1 MKAARGKVG
10 SLRPRKVA
18 RDVGAV
24 LLGAALLMIAA
35 LVQTLATQAGGNYA
49 RKDHAAPPK
58 LIQGTQEA
66 VVAPN
71 ENLVVEGIPAI
82 PASLAEKADRYTNFR
97 AATVASWHPTRREM
111 LISTRFADTFQ
122 IHEVKSPGA
131 ARTQLTFYRDDVRTA
146 RYPPKG
152 GGEFFVFSKDIGG
165 GEFYQLYRYDTATG
179 AATLLTDGKSRN
191 TDERWSN
198 SGKFMAYSSTRRTGN
213 DTDIWI
219 SEPARP
225 DDPKTNRMLAALT
238 GGGWAVADWS
248 PDDSQ
253 LIVQEYVSAN
263 ESYLW
268 LMNSSTGEKILLTPK
283 GGAEKIS
290 YGSAEFSKDGK
301 GIYVTTDK
309 DSEFQRLAYVDL
321 PAKTNNYQSDQIQT
335 YTYLTGHIR
344 WDVEAFEVSPDGA
357 TIAFTSNEDGLGVLH
372 LLDIKTAK
380 EKPAPKFPAGLVFG
394 LTWHPNG
401 RDLGFGLTQSRDVT
415 DAYSLDVTTGKVDRW
430 TRSETGGIDPA
441 TFPEAQL
448 IHWPTFDGKSISG
461 FYFKPAAQFSGK
473 RPVIIDIHGGPEGQF
488 RPYFLGRSNYYPA
501 ELGIAMIF
509 PNVRGSTGYGKT
521 FVTLDNGFLRE
532 DSYKDINSLLDWIA
546 RQPDLDASRVMITG
560 GSYGGFMTLAV
571 ATNYN
576 DRIRCSVDIV
586 GPSNLVTFLEN
597 TSGYR
602 QDLRRVEYGDERDP
616 KMREFLERIAP
627 ANNAAKITKPLFVI
641 QGKNDPRVP
650 WTEAQQMVAVVRKN
664 GTAVWFLMAND
675 EGHGFSKKKN
685 VDYQFYATILFI
697 EKFLLN

>member
-1 MKAARGKVG
+1 MKASRGKVG
-10 SLRPRKVA
+10 SLRPQKVA
-18 RDVGAV
+18 RYVGVVVLGVV
-24 LLGAALLMIAA
+24 LLVIAA
-35 LVQTLATQAGGNYA
+35 LAQTLTTHAGRG
-49 RKDHAAPPK
+49 HASPPK

-71 ENLVVEGIPAI
+71 ENLVVEGIPPI

-131 ARTQLTFYRDDVRTA
+131 ARTQLTFYRDDVTSA

-152 GGEFFVFSKDIGG
+152 GDFFVFSKDIGG
-165 GEFYQLYRYDTATG
+165 GEFYQLYRYDTAT
-179 AATLLTDGKSRN
+179 AVVTLLTDGKSRN
-191 TDERWSN
+191 TDEHWSN

-219 SEPARP
+219 TEPARP
-225 DDPKTNRMLAALT
+225 DDPKTNRLLAPLT

-268 LMNSSTGEKILLTPK
+268 LMNSATGDKSSLTPK

-309 DSEFQRLAYVDL
+309 DSEFQRLAYIDL
-321 PAKTNNYQSDQIQT
+321 ATKK
-335 YTYLTGHIR
+335 YTYLTDHIH
-344 WDVEAFEVSPDGA
+344 WDVEGFDVSPDGA
-357 TIAFTSNEDGLGVLH
+357 TVAFTSNEDGLGVLH
-372 LLDIKTAK
+372 LLDTKTGK

-394 LTWHPNG
+394 LTWHPNS
-401 RDLGFGLTQSRDVT
+401 RDLAFGLTQSRDLT
-415 DAYSLDVTTGKVDRW
+415 DAYSLDATTGKVDRW
-430 TRSETGGIDPA
+430 TRSETGGVNPT

-461 FYFKPAAQFSGK
+461 FYFKPAAKFTGK

-501 ELGIAMIF
+501 EMGIAMIF

-546 RQPDLDASRVMITG
+546 QQPDLDASRVMITG

-664 GTAVWFLMAND
+664 GTPVWFLMAND

-685 VDYQFYATILFI
+685 VDYQFYSTILFI

>member
-1 MKAARGKVG
+1 MQFARIEFVGPRVRKRKARAASVLT
-10 SLRPRKVA
+10 SVALMFVVLVAATFAAVFAPRA
-18 RDVGAV
+18 SAQGP
-24 LLGAALLMIAA
+24 
-35 LVQTLATQAGGNYA
+35 
-49 RKDHAAPPK
+49 APIKQSKPA
-58 LIQGTQEA
+58 QEA

-71 ENLVVEGIPAI
+71 ENLVVEGVPPI

-97 AATVASWHPTRREM
+97 SATVASWHPTRREM
-111 LISTRFADTFQ
+111 LISTRFGDTFQ

-131 ARTQLTFYRDDVRTA
+131 ARTQLTFYRDNVTSA
-146 RYPPKG
+146 HYPPKG
-152 GGEFFVFSKDIGG
+152 GDFFVFSKDTGG

-179 AATLLTDGKSRN
+179 AVTLLTDGKSRN

-213 DTDIWI
+213 DTDIWL

-225 DDPKTNRMLAALT
+225 DDPKTNRILAPLT

-253 LIVQEYVSAN
+253 IIVQEYISAN

-268 LMNSSTGEKILLTPK
+268 LMNSSTGEKTLLTPK
-283 GGAEKIS
+283 GGAEKVA
-290 YGSAEFSKDGK
+290 YGGAEFSKDGK
-301 GIYVTTDK
+301 GIYVTTDR
-309 DSEFQRLAYVDL
+309 DSEFQRLAYIDL
-321 PAKTNNYQSDQIQT
+321 ATRK
-335 YTYLTGHIR
+335 YTYLTDRIH
-344 WDVEAFEVSPDGA
+344 WDVEGFDVSPDGA
-357 TIAFTSNEDGLGVLH
+357 MLAFTSNEDGLGVLH
-372 LLDIKTAK
+372 LLDTKTGK
-380 EKPAPKFPAGLVFG
+380 EKPAPKFAAGLVFG
-394 LTWHPNG
+394 LAWHQNS
-401 RDLGFGLTQSRDVT
+401 RDLAFGFTQSRDVT

-430 TRSETGGIDPA
+430 TNSETGGLNPA

-448 IHWPTFDGKSISG
+448 IHWPAFDGKSISG
-461 FYFKPAAQFSGK
+461 FYFKPSAKFTGK

-488 RPYFLGRSNYYPA
+488 RPYFLGRYNYYPA
-501 ELGIAMIF
+501 EMGIAMIF
-509 PNVRGSTGYGKT
+509 PNVRGSSGYGKT
-521 FVTLDNGFLRE
+521 FLTLDNGFLRE

-546 RQPDLDASRVMITG
+546 QQPDLDASRVMVTG

-571 ATNYN
+571 ATTYN
-576 DRIRCSVDIV
+576 DRIRCSLDVV

-616 KMREFLERIAP
+616 KMRAFLERIAP
-627 ANNAAKITKPLFVI
+627 ANHAQKITKPLFVV

-650 WTEAQQMVAVVRKN
+650 WTEAQQMVAIVRKN
-664 GTAVWFLMAND
+664 GTPVWFLMAND

-697 EKFLLN
+697 EQFLLN